1 MRGPRSELTLVCANN
16 LAVALINRGS
26 LTEAK
31 TLLKAQLAYQADA
44 ELDNELSIHLLTNYA
59 KALYKNSEAVPDDL
73 LESIATYEK
82 CLTAARRLWGA
93 GHPFLTQFE
102 EHLEK
107 ARAALAAPKSAR
119 FERALKRARKE

>member
-1 MRGPRSELTLVCANN
+1 MPR
-16 LAVALINRGS
+16 R
-26 LTEAK
+26 EAK

-73 LESIATYEK
+73 LEAIATYEK

-93 GHPFLTQFE
+93 GHPQVTSIE
-102 EHLEK
+102 NHLEK
-107 ARAALAAPKSAR
+107 AREVLAAPQSAR